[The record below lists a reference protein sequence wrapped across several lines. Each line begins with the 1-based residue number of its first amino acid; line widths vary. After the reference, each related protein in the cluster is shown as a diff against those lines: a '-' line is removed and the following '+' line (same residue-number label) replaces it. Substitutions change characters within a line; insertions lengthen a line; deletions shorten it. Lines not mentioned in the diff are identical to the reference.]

1 MKANRQTRVPS
12 PNSIAARLSEEQGLR
27 LAATS
32 RPASSYR
39 APRRATAGDI
49 RVDELA
55 RAMKNRLASWH
66 PKKGEALGSPLEF
79 SIEKLSQML
88 AEAVCSGDPISVAL
102 IAMSLHARGGD
113 HQVIA
118 DQARRALL
126 RGSRESLVV
135 DAERYRKLRNVTD
148 DELGAA
154 GVPCIS
160 LPLTAYDSDHLNGTD
175 ADAAVDAYTPKAK

>member
-1 MKANRQTRVPS
+1 MKANRQPRSPS

-32 RPASSYR
+32 RPDTSYR
-39 APRRATAGDI
+39 APRRATAGDD

-55 RAMKNRLASWH
+55 RAMKKRLASWH

-88 AEAVCSGDPISVAL
+88 AEAVCSGDPISVAI

-126 RGSRESLVV
+126 RGSREPLAI
-135 DAERYRKLRNVTD
+135 DAERYRKLRNVPD
-148 DELGAA
+148 DQLGAV
-154 GVPCIS
+154 GIPCIS
-160 LPLTAYDSDHLNGTD
+160 LPAAPRTGTHLNGID
-175 ADAAVDAYTPKAK
+175 ADEAVDAYTPKAK

>member
-1 MKANRQTRVPS
+1 MKTNHQTQTPS

-32 RPASSYR
+32 RTDSSYR

-55 RAMKNRLASWH
+55 TAMKKRLASWH
-66 PKKGEALGSPLEF
+66 PKKVEALGNPLEF
-79 SIEKLSQML
+79 SVEKLSQML
-88 AEAVCSGDPISVAL
+88 AEAVCSGDPISVAI

-126 RGSRESLVV
+126 RGSREPLVV
-135 DAERYRKLRNVTD
+135 DAERYRKLRNVPD
-148 DELGAA
+148 DQLGAA
-154 GVPCIS
+154 GVPCVA
-160 LPLTAYDSDHLNGTD
+160 LPSGLRTGDHVNGWD
-175 ADAAVDAYTPKAK
+175 ADAAVDAYAPQQ

>member
-1 MKANRQTRVPS
+1 MKPNRQTRAPS

-32 RPASSYR
+32 RTDSSYR

-55 RAMKNRLASWH
+55 RAMKKRLVSWH

-88 AEAVCSGDPISVAL
+88 AEAVCSGDPISVAI

-126 RGSRESLVV
+126 RGSREPLVV
-135 DAERYRKLRNVTD
+135 DAERYRKLRDVPD
-148 DELGAA
+148 DQLGVV
-154 GVPCIS
+154 GTPCIS
-160 LPLTAYDSDHLNGTD
+160 LPEGPWGGGHLNGTD
-175 ADAAVDAYTPKAK
+175 ADTAVDAYTPQP

>member
-1 MKANRQTRVPS
+1 MKANRRTQPPS

-32 RPASSYR
+32 RTDSNYR
-39 APRRATAGDI
+39 APRRATAGDS

-55 RAMKNRLASWH
+55 RAMKKRLASWH

-88 AEAVCSGDPISVAL
+88 AEAVCSGDPISVAI
-102 IAMSLHARGGD
+102 IAMSLHTRGGD

-135 DAERYRKLRNVTD
+135 DADRYRKLRNVPD
-148 DELGAA
+148 DQLGAA

-160 LPLTAYDSDHLNGTD
+160 LPTAARIGDHLNGWD
-175 ADAAVDAYTPKAK
+175 ADAAVDAYIPQP